1 MTLDEQE
8 DALEAG
14 RRLFAGGM
22 AFFYAAQALDHLPEP
37 DGVEIALA
45 GRSNVGKSTLINA
58 IAGERALARVASSP
72 GRTRQLNFFRV
83 GESPLVLVDMPGYGY
98 AVAPRAVKRDWQGLM
113 FNYLRGRPNLR
124 RVLLLLDARIEF
136 KPADLTVMDLLDQAA
151 VAFQLV
157 LTKAD
162 KMPQA
167 VLERKQQDTL
177 ALAGKH
183 PAALQDV
190 LLTSGETGIGIAEL
204 RAALASLAA

>member
-1 MTLDEQE
+1 M
-8 DALEAG
+8 
-14 RRLFAGGM
+14 
-22 AFFYAAQALDHLPEP
+22 
-37 DGVEIALA
+37 
-45 GRSNVGKSTLINA
+45 
-58 IAGERALARVASSP
+58 
-72 GRTRQLNFFRV
+72 
-83 GESPLVLVDMPGYGY
+83 
-98 AVAPRAVKRDWQGLM
+98 KRDWQGLM

-177 ALAGKH
+177 ALARKH
-183 PAALQDV
+183 PAALQDI

-204 RAALASLAA
+204 RAALASVAA